1 MRLVVG
7 QSREENP
14 TTDLGN
20 TEYTSSNERR
30 IFYHMEACTAFKN
43 LKSRYTFI
51 LTHEAC
57 SGQNTQVELNLV
69 EGITLMNFTSLENF
83 FVHER
88 EQGVKKK
95 KGLSI

>member
-1 MRLVVG
+1 MG

-57 SGQNTQVELNLV
+57 SG
-69 EGITLMNFTSLENF
+69 
-83 FVHER
+83 
-88 EQGVKKK
+88 
-95 KGLSI
+95 